1 MWYIRCGT
9 SATKK
14 ADAEKA
20 ELRGALSKVIVT
32 EKPNVKWKDVAGLAQ
47 AKEILENTV
56 ILPTMH
62 PQLFTGIRRPA
73 TGILLYGPP
82 GTGEAPINLDPC
94 KSSSSSNLTQYRY
107 FVRLAC

>member
-1 MWYIRCGT
+1 MKQPTTTNRVNWSTPNGISGGIPAGNRDFK
-9 SATKK
+9 AE

-47 AKEILENTV
+47 AKEILEYTV
-56 ILPTMH
+56 IFPKMH
-62 PQLFTGIRRPA
+62 PHLFTGIRQPA

-82 GTGEAPINLDPC
+82 GTGEAPW
-94 KSSSSSNLTQYRY
+94 
-107 FVRLAC
+107 